1 MNNLNKIEE
10 NFAALTKLSLA
21 AIFQLDKWY
30 AWQNHLVKISIIIAF
45 IYFENLTLEN
55 IGAFLLNTPK
65 TWILLEWNLVKS
77 ALVFSSNLNVPKTG
91 IILIYQIENQNAKM
105 HKYSKN
111 SIVRLETLYKYFV
124 WVFKSQTQFF
134 M

>member
-45 IYFENLTLEN
+45 IYFENTTLEN
-55 IGAFLLNTPK
+55 NNAFLLNTPK
-65 TWILLEWNLVKS
+65 MGIFRELDLVKS
-77 ALVFSSNLNVPKTG
+77 ALAFSINLNVPKMG
-91 IILIYQIENQNAKM
+91 IILIYQIENPNAKM

-111 SIVRLETLYKYFV
+111 LVVRSETHSKYFV
-124 WVFKSQTQFF
+124 
-134 M
+134 